1 MGGIIEVNKGYRGN
15 ALPRLAEGEGS
26 DVFPGSPLAV
36 IGLFVF
42 AVRARFEYTEG
53 APLPWVWDDELRPFN
68 DEDGDP
74 LPEGS
79 PRKLFIES
87 TYNVANPDLN
97 YRPAIYIGRG
107 GGAVSIAKVSV
118 DNRVGVHLPTGF
130 TAYHCYATM
139 PITFE
144 CEAETSG
151 ESSAIA
157 ETAWAYVLSSR
168 DIFRRNF
175 GFHEVTEPVLGD
187 TEHSKKDKE
196 IWVTRVQFQ
205 VQYDMRWG
213 VTPIAPRL
221 RNLAALVNSKAS
233 GEDFYRSLAV
243 RSLAEK

>member
-1 MGGIIEVNKGYRGN
+1 MGGIIKVNKGYRNN
-15 ALPRLAEGEGS
+15 AIPRLAEGEGS

-42 AVRARFEYTEG
+42 ALRARFENSEG
-53 APLPWVWDDELRPFN
+53 APLPWVWDDELRP
-68 DEDGDP
+68 DPYTEDGP
-74 LPEGS
+74 V
-79 PRKLFIES
+79 KLYIES
-87 TYNVANPDLN
+87 TYNVSNPDLN
-97 YRPAIYIGRG
+97 YRPAIYVGRG
-107 GGAVSIAKVSV
+107 GGAVSIEKVSV

-168 DIFRRNF
+168 DILRRNF

-187 TEHSKKDKE
+187 TEPTKTDKE
-196 IWVTRVQFQ
+196 TWVTRVQFQ

-213 VTPIAPRL
+213 VTPIAARL
-221 RNLAALVNSKAS
+221 RDLAVKLINEEGGESFYRNLAVINLN
-233 GEDFYRSLAV
+233 E
-243 RSLAEK
+243 E

>member
-1 MGGIIEVNKGYRGN
+1 MEN
-15 ALPRLAEGEGS
+15 EGA

-42 AVRARFEYTEG
+42 AVRARFQDTE
-53 APLPWVWDDELRPFN
+53 ASPLPWVWEDTLSPFA
-68 DEDGDP
+68 DEDGFPIPD
-74 LPEGS
+74 GS
-79 PRKLFIES
+79 PRKMQIES
-87 TYNVANPDLN
+87 TYNVSNPERN

-107 GGAVSIAKVSV
+107 GGVVSANKVSV
-118 DNRVGVHLPTGF
+118 DNRVGTHIPTGF
-130 TAYHCYATM
+130 NAYHCYANM

-157 ETAWAYVLSSR
+157 ETAWAFVLSSR

-187 TEHSKKDKE
+187 TEPSERDDE
-196 IWVTRVQFQ
+196 IWITRVQFQ

-213 VTPIAPRL
+213 VTPIAPKLRDLAVRL
-221 RNLAALVNSKAS
+221 SEKDGS
-233 GEDFYRSLAV
+233 EDFYRSLAV
-243 RSLAEK
+243 RRLTEE